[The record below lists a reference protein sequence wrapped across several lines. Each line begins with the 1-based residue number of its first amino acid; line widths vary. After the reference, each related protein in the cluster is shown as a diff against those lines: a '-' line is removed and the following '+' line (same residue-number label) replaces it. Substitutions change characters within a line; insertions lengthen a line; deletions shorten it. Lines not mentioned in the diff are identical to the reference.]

1 MKRNLIRII
10 HTGKSSL
17 GWDDETY
24 RDVLAR
30 QTGKRSARDCTTNEL
45 EKVVLYIRT
54 QGFAP
59 SSRGR
64 RPRVATGRK
73 AMLSKIEALLAEAGR
88 PWGYLDGIVE
98 RMLGEKKPI
107 EWLNDD
113 QVRKLMQMLIV
124 EAKRHGRL

>member
-1 MKRNLIRII
+1 MKANLIRII

-24 RDVLAR
+24 RDVLAC
-30 QTGKRSARDCTTNEL
+30 QTGKRSARDCTTAEL
-45 EKVVLYIRT
+45 EKVVLYMRT

-73 AMLSKIEALLAEAGR
+73 AMLSKIEAMLAEAGR
-88 PWGYLDGIVE
+88 PWSYLEGIVE
-98 RMLGEKKPI
+98 RMLGEKKPV

-124 EAKRHGRL
+124 DAKRHGRL